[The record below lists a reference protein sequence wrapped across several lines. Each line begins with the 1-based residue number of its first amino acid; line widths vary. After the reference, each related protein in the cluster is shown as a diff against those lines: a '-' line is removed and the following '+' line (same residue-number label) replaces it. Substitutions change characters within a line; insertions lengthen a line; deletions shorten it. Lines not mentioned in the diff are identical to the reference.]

1 MHRYITL
8 HRYNHDPN
16 THANILSNPHY
27 THKHKRRHIHANRHM
42 RELKCPR
49 NTHEHKDKHKRY
61 VHSQQK
67 ALTQDRKVV
76 DARGWCVWVRWGN
89 LLQGDTISGH
99 RSVHM
104 GTDDLCFAR
113 MAGGGNKSKNNTAK
127 YGGRKGGG
135 KAKRTQ
141 RADTSPRHCIYNAKH
156 NRSEPKRAIKKRNRP
171 KQHNKQNAHNN
182 TVK

>member
-1 MHRYITL
+1 MSTMIKKIINFTLKLVQKHVFGQNYIHRYITQ

-76 DARGWCVWVRWGN
+76 DARGWCVWVQWGN
-89 LLQGDTISGH
+89 LLQGGTISGH
-99 RSVHM
+99 GSAHM
-104 GTDDLCFAR
+104 GTHRCACTLAR
-113 MAGGGNKSKNNTAK
+113 VVIGAA
-127 YGGRKGGG
+127 RLP
-135 KAKRTQ
+135 ALVL
-141 RADTSPRHCIYNAKH
+141 RAD
-156 NRSEPKRAIKKRNRP
+156 RP
-171 KQHNKQNAHNN
+171 MF
-182 TVK
+182 VRL

>member
-76 DARGWCVWVRWGN
+76 DARGWCVWVQWGN
-89 LLQGDTISGH
+89 LLQGGTISGH
-99 RSVHM
+99 GSAHM